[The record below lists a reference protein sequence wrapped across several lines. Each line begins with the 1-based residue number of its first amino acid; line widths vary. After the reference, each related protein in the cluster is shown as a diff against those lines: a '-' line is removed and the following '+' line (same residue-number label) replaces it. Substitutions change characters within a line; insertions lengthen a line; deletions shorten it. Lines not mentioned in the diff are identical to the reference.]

1 MSIVRKMIVGYIFLI
16 FIPVVTFGYYYYSKI
31 YDSVSSQFVESRQKI
46 LEQAYANMKADLA
59 RIDSTQR
66 MLQYNPY
73 VTDYL
78 DGSYETDS
86 ESIYAYNRYI
96 NPVILQS
103 LNISPEIDTFRIYIT
118 KQGVLP
124 ITDRLLELSAL
135 DEQGAEATRML
146 RPGQGKWIIP
156 DPEVE
161 APPLVFYQKIYNND
175 FTEIVGLLEARV
187 GSGDP
192 QILPGDRRRGLDR
205 AASAGRGRAA
215 GEGRYPRSGGRC
227 HLEKTDFGRSADL
240 FYQPGGHC

>member
-1 MSIVRKMIVGYIFLI
+1 M
-16 FIPVVTFGYYYYSKI
+16 
-31 YDSVSSQFVESRQKI
+31 ESRQKI
-46 LEQAYANMKADLA
+46 LEQAYSNMKADLA

-135 DEQGAEATRML
+135 DEQGAEATRIL

-161 APPLVFYQKIYNND
+161 APPA
-175 FTEIVGLLEARV
+175 G
-187 GSGDP
+187 
-192 QILPGDRRRGLDR
+192 ILP
-205 AASAGRGRAA
+205 
-215 GEGRYPRSGGRC
+215 ENI
-227 HLEKTDFGRSADL
+227 
-240 FYQPGGHC
+240 